1 MRDYLRR
8 IAALE
13 GVLGADAC
21 PVEGRCGKCFALAVL
36 AVVRNQPQV
45 ECDGAPGTT
54 ADGLDVYTHEELH
67 RAVVVLRGW
76 KAAHVASTS

>member
-8 IAALE
+8 IEALE
-13 GVLGADAC
+13 EAIGVDAC
-21 PVEGRCGKCFALAVL
+21 PVEGRCGKCVALAVL

-54 ADGLDVYTHEELH
+54 ADGLAAYTHQELH
-67 RAVVVLRGW
+67 RAVKILSEW
-76 KAAHVASTS
+76 KAAHEASAS